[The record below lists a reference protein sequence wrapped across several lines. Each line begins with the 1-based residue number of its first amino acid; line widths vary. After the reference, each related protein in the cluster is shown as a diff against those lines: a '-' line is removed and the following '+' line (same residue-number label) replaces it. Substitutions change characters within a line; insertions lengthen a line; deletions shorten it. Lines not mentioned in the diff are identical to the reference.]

1 MKTLDEEAL
10 RAKRAVINKAI
21 LQALTA
27 QLYAGLLT
35 RVERNVDE
43 RGLSIAVEGD
53 ILLDPLA
60 NSILDAIS

>member
-21 LQALTA
+21 LQDLTA